1 MRIAAVAF
9 AFFIQTFPCLASDD
23 SPFIL
28 VGKSSDACVVPR
40 TRDCYQIRW
49 TSANRLMVTGLKKCL
64 GAQGMS
70 VGSSISQYDCDDRSS
85 LQKWECRNG
94 TLLALK
100 GSKYY
105 MTLKP
110 DKSLVLS
117 SNIGP
122 NNEFVIRG
130 TGAGACLRTHRELYT
145 IEGNSF
151 GKICMFPFQYKDR
164 WFDECT
170 KFDSGINRPWCS
182 VLTKSE
188 SEHWGYCPST
198 ATKFWQDNVV
208 SGAYYQIN
216 MQSALTWDQ
225 AFASCKQQG
234 SSLLSITEPS
244 EQGIIT
250 VMLGKGQNR
259 LWMGL
264 TMDQEHGWQWVD
276 GKPFRY
282 LRWDSGHPVQSP
294 GYHCAIMDSGV
305 QYFWQTMSCT
315 KKLGYICHKAATL
328 PMQAEVEAGFC
339 PSPWIPYN
347 GHCFYLN
354 RTKKTWPAA
363 QTECAKSGGSLAS
376 IGNIEDK
383 SFVISQ
389 LGYVITDELWIG
401 LNDRKMEG
409 LFDWIDHNT
418 VLFTSWEKGSPKSS
432 GANEDCVLL
441 RGENGNWADRS
452 CTEKHGYVCM
462 KISGSESTG
471 DEVPMDLGCKPGW
484 RKHGSYCYL
493 VGSETKT
500 FDEAKE
506 ACHSGDSYMADVA
519 NGVDNA
525 FLVSILGLRSEK
537 YFWLGLSNQGNI
549 DDFVW
554 LNTNNVKFTHWNAN
568 MPAHLQGCVAMK
580 TGVYAGLWD
589 VLPCTNKEKYVCKH
603 LAEGAVLTAA
613 PPTLATPKCAENW
626 KPVGNRQMCGKF
638 FTGPR
643 SGEKTWF
650 EARDYCRAI
659 GGDLLSIHNQI
670 EMKTGSHG
678 KGWIGLSEPTPGSG
692 YQWSDGT
699 PLNFLHWM
707 SEEPNNQNSAES
719 CVEFRLYYWD
729 EAGSWNDVHCESY
742 NDWMCQIRAG
752 VTPKA
757 PPNDTTKGYI
767 KHEDGWLEWGTSQYY
782 INDRGMAME
791 DARSHCKK
799 GNGDLVVINS
809 EAENIFL
816 WKMIARNYGSYYIG
830 MLVDFDQTFGW
841 MDGSSTMYQRWDEN
855 QPDFRNNDENCVM
868 MSHHSGFWHDIN
880 CGHEH
885 KSICKRSTS
894 VSINSTAAPT
904 EAPKGGCP
912 LDWSIFQSKCYRIV
926 NSRKDKWAEARRRCN
941 SMGGNLASIVSRS
954 DQGFLLTR
962 MSETGSGDLWIG
974 LNSLEKGEFFWTDG
988 RPRRYTN
995 WGFYKHKRP
1004 GSFYSSWSD
1013 EGCVVLSGNQ
1023 STYGRWIGHNCNDT
1037 FGYVCQRN
1045 VDSQFPSPTGPLTP
1059 ITYVKMANDSV
1070 KIITQNLTWSE
1081 AKARCQQDGAYLASI
1096 RNEWTRAY
1104 IELQALNLNS
1114 SLWIGLNKGETGG
1127 YFRFIS
1133 GWHMTMANWS
1143 PGEPTENSCVYLDVD
1158 GMWKTGLCNMTMK
1171 SACLQS
1177 SDVAPT
1183 DSTEY
1188 VGSCPIATQDERSE
1202 RKFAW
1207 MPFKAHC
1214 YVFITETVEWAN
1226 AASDCSRHGGL
1237 LASIEDPEEQT
1248 FIQDQVL
1255 TLADSQSSFWIGLYK
1270 THAGKWN
1277 WLDKTIVDY
1286 INWDEDS
1293 PEESNSY
1300 AKVQSLTG
1308 KWTTG
1313 RRWHD
1318 RAYICKT
1325 PKVALVNMMPT
1336 AATHTTQSQKRAHTS
1351 LVVVVI
1357 VCFLAGMAALAI
1369 FIFKKSGRSF
1379 PKPAFENPLYFNREC
1394 TKPDVVDT
1402 NQLIENA
1409 EKDEE
1414 DQAPII
1420 TL

>member
-1 MRIAAVAF
+1 LNVFDNVSKPVFVALTKHLRLSPQDLSTPHTLTLF
-9 AFFIQTFPCLASDD
+9 LPPLKEHGRLSLVSTD

-28 VGKSSDACVVPR
+28 VGKSSDDCVVSR
-40 TRDCYQIRW
+40 GRDCSQIRW
-49 TSANRLMVTGLKKCL
+49 TSANRLMVTGQKKCL

-70 VGSSISQYDCDDRSS
+70 VGSSISQYDCDDRSN
-85 LQKWECRNG
+85 LQKWVCRNG

-100 GSKYY
+100 DSKYY
-105 MTLKP
+105 MMLKP

-130 TGAGACLRTHRELYT
+130 TGAGACLKTHREHYT
-145 IEGNSF
+145 IEGNAF

-170 KFDSGINRPWCS
+170 KFDSSISRPWCS

-188 SEHWGYCPST
+188 NEHWGYCPST
-198 ATKFWQDNVV
+198 ATKYWQANIV

-250 VMLGKGQNR
+250 GTNR

-282 LRWDSGHPVQSP
+282 LRWDSGHPIQNP
-294 GYHCAIMDSGV
+294 GYNCAIMDSGV
-305 QYFWQTMSCT
+305 QYFWQTMSCS

-328 PMQAEVEAGFC
+328 PIQAGFC

-363 QTECAKSGGSLAS
+363 QTECGKSGGSLAS

-389 LGYVITDELWIG
+389 LGYVVTDELWIG

-441 RGENGNWADRS
+441 RGEVLFQTGFACGCLPHTTYNVEPFDHSRGR
-452 CTEKHGYVCM
+452 VC
-462 KISGSESTG
+462 
-471 DEVPMDLGCKPGW
+471 
-484 RKHGSYCYL
+484 
-493 VGSETKT
+493 
-500 FDEAKE
+500 
-506 ACHSGDSYMADVA
+506 SGDSYMADVA

-554 LNTNNVKFTHWNAN
+554 INSNNVKFTHWNAN
-568 MPAHLQGCVAMK
+568 MPAHLQGCVAMN

-603 LAEGAVLTAA
+603 LAEGAVKNSNQIGLT
-613 PPTLATPKCAENW
+613 
-626 KPVGNRQMCGKF
+626 VGWRF
-638 FTGPR
+638 PF
-643 SGEKTWF
+643 SKTWF

-659 GGDLLSIHNQI
+659 GGDLLSIHNQL

-678 KGWIGLSEPTPGSG
+678 KAWIGLSEPTPGSG

-719 CVEFRLYYWD
+719 CVEFRMYYWD
-729 EAGSWNDVHCESY
+729 EEGSWNDVHCETY

-752 VTPKA
+752 LTPKP
-757 PPNDTTKGYI
+757 PPNDTTTGYI

-782 INDRGMAME
+782 INDRVMAME

-799 GNGDLVVINS
+799 GHGDLVVINS

-816 WKMIARNYGSYYIG
+816 WKMVSRSYGSYYIG

-894 VSINSTAAPT
+894 VTINSTAAPT

-954 DQGFLLTR
+954 DQAFLLTR

-995 WGFYKHKRP
+995 WGFNVSVEP
-1004 GSFYSSWSD
+1004 GPTRRFSSKIMFLNRVMNYNF
-1013 EGCVVLSGNQ
+1013 CTTAAL
-1023 STYGRWIGHNCNDT
+1023 T
-1037 FGYVCQRN
+1037 
-1045 VDSQFPSPTGPLTP
+1045 DSQFQSPTGPLTP

-1104 IELQALNLNS
+1104 IELQAINLNS

-1133 GWHMTMANWS
+1133 GWHLTMANWS

-1226 AASDCSRHGGL
+1226 AASDCSRHGGI

-1248 FIQDQVL
+1248 FIQDQVSI
-1255 TLADSQSSFWIGLYK
+1255 LADGQSSFWIGLYK
-1270 THAGKWN
+1270 THWN

-1286 INWDEDS
+1286 TNWDEDS
-1293 PEESNSY
+1293 PDESNSY

-1313 RRWHD
+1313 RKWND

-1325 PKVALVNMMPT
+1325 PKAS
-1336 AATHTTQSQKRAHTS
+1336 HTIQSKQRAHTS

-1357 VCFLAGMAALAI
+1357 VFFLAGIAALAI

-1394 TKPDVVDT
+1394 PKPDVVDT

>member
-9 AFFIQTFPCLASDD
+9 VFFIQTFPCLASDD

-28 VGKSSDACVVPR
+28 VGKSSDDCVVSR
-40 TRDCYQIRW
+40 GRDCSQIRW
-49 TSANRLMVTGLKKCL
+49 TSANRLMVTGQKKCL

-70 VGSSISQYDCDDRSS
+70 VGSSISQYDCDDRSN
-85 LQKWECRNG
+85 LQKWVCRNG

-100 GSKYY
+100 DSKYY
-105 MTLKP
+105 MMLKP

-130 TGAGACLRTHRELYT
+130 TGAGACLKTHREHYT
-145 IEGNSF
+145 IEGNAF

-170 KFDSGINRPWCS
+170 KFDSSISRPWCS

-188 SEHWGYCPST
+188 NEHWGYCPST
-198 ATKFWQDNVV
+198 ATKYWQANIV

-282 LRWDSGHPVQSP
+282 LRWDSGHPIQNP
-294 GYHCAIMDSGV
+294 GYNCAIMDSGV
-305 QYFWQTMSCT
+305 QYFWQTMSCS

-328 PMQAEVEAGFC
+328 PIQAEVEAGFC

-363 QTECAKSGGSLAS
+363 QTECGKSGGSLAS

-389 LGYVITDELWIG
+389 LGYVVTDELWIG

-462 KISGSESTG
+462 KISGSESSG

-484 RKHGSYCYL
+484 RRHGSYCYL

-506 ACHSGDSYMADVA
+506 ACKSGDSYMADVA

-554 LNTNNVKFTHWNAN
+554 INSNNVKFTHWNAN
-568 MPAHLQGCVAMK
+568 MPAHLQGCVAMN

-626 KPVGNRQMCGKF
+626 KPVGTRQMCAKF

-659 GGDLLSIHNQI
+659 GGDLLSIHNQL

-678 KGWIGLSEPTPGSG
+678 KAWIGLSEPTPGSG

-719 CVEFRLYYWD
+719 CVEFRMYYWD
-729 EAGSWNDVHCESY
+729 EEGSWNDVHCETY

-752 VTPKA
+752 LTPKP
-757 PPNDTTKGYI
+757 PPNDTTTGYI

-782 INDRGMAME
+782 INDRVMAME

-799 GNGDLVVINS
+799 GHGDLVVINS

-816 WKMIARNYGSYYIG
+816 WKMIARSYGSYYIG

-894 VSINSTAAPT
+894 VTINSTAAPT

-954 DQGFLLTR
+954 DQAFLLTR

-995 WGFYKHKRP
+995 WGFNKYKRP

-1023 STYGRWIGHNCNDT
+1023 STYGRWIGHNCNET

-1045 VDSQFPSPTGPLTP
+1045 VDSQFQSPTGPLTP

-1104 IELQALNLNS
+1104 IELQAINLNS

-1133 GWHMTMANWS
+1133 GWHLTMANWS

-1226 AASDCSRHGGL
+1226 AASDCSRHGGI

-1248 FIQDQVL
+1248 FIQDQVSI
-1255 TLADSQSSFWIGLYK
+1255 LADGQSSFWIGLYK

-1286 INWDEDS
+1286 TNWDEDS
-1293 PEESNSY
+1293 PDESNSY

-1313 RRWHD
+1313 RKWND

-1336 AATHTTQSQKRAHTS
+1336 AASHTIQSKQRAHTS

-1357 VCFLAGMAALAI
+1357 VFFLAGIAALAI

-1394 TKPDVVDT
+1394 PKPDVVDT

>member
-1 MRIAAVAF
+1 ILAMRIAAVAF
-9 AFFIQTFPCLASDD
+9 VFFIQTFPCLASDGITPHTLTLFLPPLKEHGRLSLVSTD

-28 VGKSSDACVVPR
+28 VGKSSDDCVVSR
-40 TRDCYQIRW
+40 GRDCSQIRW
-49 TSANRLMVTGLKKCL
+49 TSANRLMVTGQKKCL

-70 VGSSISQYDCDDRSS
+70 VGSSISQYDCDDRSN
-85 LQKWECRNG
+85 LQKWVCRNG

-100 GSKYY
+100 DSKYY
-105 MTLKP
+105 MMLKP

-130 TGAGACLRTHRELYT
+130 TGAGACLKTHREHYT
-145 IEGNSF
+145 IEGNAF

-170 KFDSGINRPWCS
+170 KFDSSISRPWCS

-188 SEHWGYCPST
+188 NEHWGYCPST
-198 ATKFWQDNVV
+198 ATKYWQANIV

-282 LRWDSGHPVQSP
+282 LRWDSGRYASP
-294 GYHCAIMDSGV
+294 SHHV
-305 QYFWQTMSCT
+305 YFWQTMSCS

-328 PMQAEVEAGFC
+328 PIQAEVEAGFC

-363 QTECAKSGGSLAS
+363 QTECGKSGGSLAS

-389 LGYVITDELWIG
+389 LGYVVTDELWIG

-441 RGENGNWADRS
+441 RGEVLFQTGFACGCLPHTTYNVEPFDHSRGR
-452 CTEKHGYVCM
+452 VC
-462 KISGSESTG
+462 
-471 DEVPMDLGCKPGW
+471 
-484 RKHGSYCYL
+484 
-493 VGSETKT
+493 
-500 FDEAKE
+500 
-506 ACHSGDSYMADVA
+506 SGDSYMADVA

-554 LNTNNVKFTHWNAN
+554 INSNNVKFTHWNAN
-568 MPAHLQGCVAMK
+568 MPAHLQGCVAMN

-626 KPVGNRQMCGKF
+626 KPVGTRQMCAKF

-650 EARDYCRAI
+650 EARDYCRA
-659 GGDLLSIHNQI
+659 LYKSNV
-670 EMKTGSHG
+670 S
-678 KGWIGLSEPTPGSG
+678 
-692 YQWSDGT
+692 
-699 PLNFLHWM
+699 F
-707 SEEPNNQNSAES
+707 EEPNNQNSAES
-719 CVEFRLYYWD
+719 CVEFRMYYWD
-729 EAGSWNDVHCESY
+729 EEGSWNDVHCETY

-752 VTPKA
+752 TLF
-757 PPNDTTKGYI
+757 GYI

-782 INDRGMAME
+782 INDRVMAME

-799 GNGDLVVINS
+799 GHGDLVVINS

-816 WKMIARNYGSYYIG
+816 WKMVCSVQWFKTSSSRIG
-830 MLVDFDQTFGW
+830 FLW

-894 VSINSTAAPT
+894 VTINSTAAPT

-954 DQGFLLTR
+954 DQAFLLTR

-995 WGFYKHKRP
+995 WGFNVSVGAKRQC
-1004 GSFYSSWSD
+1004 

-1023 STYGRWIGHNCNDT
+1023 STYGRWIGHNCNET

-1045 VDSQFPSPTGPLTP
+1045 VDSQFQSPTGPLTP

-1104 IELQALNLNS
+1104 IELQAINLNS

-1133 GWHMTMANWS
+1133 GWHLTMANWS

-1226 AASDCSRHGGL
+1226 AASDCSRHGGI

-1248 FIQDQVL
+1248 FIQDQVSI
-1255 TLADSQSSFWIGLYK
+1255 LADGQSSFWIGLYK

-1286 INWDEDS
+1286 TNWDEDS
-1293 PEESNSY
+1293 PDESNSY

-1313 RRWHD
+1313 RKWND

-1325 PKVALVNMMPT
+1325 PKGMSILSS
-1336 AATHTTQSQKRAHTS
+1336 HTIQSKQRAHTS

-1357 VCFLAGMAALAI
+1357 VFFLAGIAALAI

-1394 TKPDVVDT
+1394 PKPDVVDT